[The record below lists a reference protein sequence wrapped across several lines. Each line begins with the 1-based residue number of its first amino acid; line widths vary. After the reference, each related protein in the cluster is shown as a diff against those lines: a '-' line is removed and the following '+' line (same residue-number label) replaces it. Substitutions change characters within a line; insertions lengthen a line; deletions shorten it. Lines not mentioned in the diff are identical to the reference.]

1 MTVSVPAPH
10 SGPAAGP
17 RKLKVATASLSGCF
31 GCHMSLLDLDERLLQ
46 LAELVEFDRS
56 PITDIKHCGPCDVGL
71 IEGSV
76 CNSENVHVLRE
87 FRSHCKVLIA
97 FGACAVAGG
106 LPAMRNGLDV
116 GDCLK
121 EIYCD
126 RVGPGGLIPN
136 DRELPLLLDKVYP
149 INEVV
154 RVDYF
159 IPGCPPSGDAIWKY
173 LTDVIAGR
181 MPRLEHPM
189 LRYD

>member
-1 MTVSVPAPH
+1 MDSTLH
-10 SGPAAGP
+10 SSAG
-17 RKLKVATASLSGCF
+17 RKVRVATASLSGCF
-31 GCHMSLLDLDERLLQ
+31 GCHMSLLDIDERILQ
-46 LAELVEFDRS
+46 LAELVDFDRS
-56 PITDIKHCGPCDVGL
+56 PITDVKHCGPCDVGL

-76 CNSENVHVLRE
+76 CNSENIHVLRE
-87 FRSHCKVLIA
+87 FRANCKVLIA

-106 LPAMRNGLDV
+106 LPAQRNRLDV
-116 GDCLK
+116 GEVLSSV
-121 EIYCD
+121 YCD
-126 RVGPGGLIPN
+126 RPGKGAGVPN

-149 INEVV
+149 INELV